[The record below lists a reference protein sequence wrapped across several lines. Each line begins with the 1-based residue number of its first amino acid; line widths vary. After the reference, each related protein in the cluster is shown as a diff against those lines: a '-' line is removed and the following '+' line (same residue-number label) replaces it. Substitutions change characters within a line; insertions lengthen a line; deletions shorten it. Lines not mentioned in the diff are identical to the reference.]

1 MKEIAAKQLLGMP
14 VYSITEGASIG
25 VVKSIIIDPEAK
37 QLLAFSVDRK
47 GWYRDIKIIAFSKI
61 KTIGHDAITITEKSN
76 AARAANL
83 PKMIQYLHEPNHLT
97 GNRVISDDGRTLG
110 KVEEYYLDRETGAIS
125 RLDIACGAKGNLLS
139 GKCCLQGK
147 YIRTIGEAA
156 IVVDKNCFATLETMD
171 SALKTNLQE
180 MKEKANEAWQLTK
193 DTSKKWGQSLSQKWN
208 ETKETWEEAKA
219 AKRQAQQTIE
229 EQTVIEED
237 SNQIMPD
244 STKQSEIT
252 QITKDFSIGEN
263 PENPAEPILQDTEN
277 ITPPED
283 LTPTEEISA
292 HQEKETQPTEKNLQ

>member
-14 VYSITEGASIG
+14 VYSISEGASIG

-110 KVEEYYLDRETGAIS
+110 RVEEYYLDRETGAIS

-171 SALKTNLQE
+171 STLKTNLQE

-208 ETKETWEEAKA
+208 DTKETWEEAKA
-219 AKRQAQQTIE
+219 AKRQAQQEAESDMPATELPEIE
-229 EQTVIEED
+229 E
-237 SNQIMPD
+237 
-244 STKQSEIT
+244 STAAK
-252 QITKDFSIGEN
+252 
-263 PENPAEPILQDTEN
+263 PAEPIQTPPETPTTESETTASAQPETTVGEEATAN
-277 ITPPED
+277 ITPPLQEQ
-283 LTPTEEISA
+283 TTIEKAEEKLA
-292 HQEKETQPTEKNLQ
+292 Q